1 MPERYR
7 GPRDPLLHRQWR
19 SERRSA
25 VLAHHPDRGG
35 DPGRLQGELDRLD
48 ERFGTRDRPQV
59 DLAAP
64 GRLQPL
70 TRVLRRSSRGVRRGT
85 RRARARLPRGWPGHR
100 RYLEL

>member
-19 SERRSA
+19 TERRSA

-35 DPGRLQGELDRLD
+35 DPGRLQGELDLID
-48 ERFGTRDRPQV
+48 ERFGARDRVAV

-64 GRLQPL
+64 GPLQPL
-70 TRVLRRSSRGVRRGT
+70 TRVLRRSSRVVRRGT
-85 RRARARLPRGWPGHR
+85 RRARARLPRSWPGHR
-100 RYLEL
+100 RYLDL

>member
-19 SERRSA
+19 SERRSV

-35 DPGRLQGELDRLD
+35 DPGRLQGELDLVD
-48 ERFGTRDRPQV
+48 ERFRVRDQVVV
-59 DLAAP
+59 DLVAP

-70 TRVLRRSSRGVRRGT
+70 ARALRRSSRGVVRGT

-100 RYLEL
+100 RYLDL